1 MISYWVF
8 GLIAIAAVYSITIFI
23 IQLIRYLKHKFSE
36 TELLDQETNE
46 E

>member
-8 GLIAIAAVYSITIFI
+8 GLMAIAATYSITIFI

-36 TELLDQETNE
+36 TGLLDQETDE

>member
-8 GLIAIAAVYSITIFI
+8 GLMAVAAVYLITIFS
-23 IQLIRYLKHKFSE
+23 IQLIRYLKHKWSE
-36 TELLDQETNE
+36 TELLDQETDE